1 MSIGP
6 AGPVG
11 GLGPVDPR
19 DPIRA
24 VESKDLLPPIQ
35 DRIEISET
43 GRLVADAMAVDPVR
57 AERIEELRRAIE
69 AGAFDSPAR
78 LEGAISRFLETV

>member
-19 DPIRA
+19 DPIRTI
-24 VESKDLLPPIQ
+24 ESKDLLPPIQ

-43 GRLVADAMAVDPVR
+43 GRLVAEAMTVDPVR

-69 AGAFDSPAR
+69 AGTFDTAER
-78 LEGAISRFLETV
+78 LDSATAKFLSSM